1 MPEPSTPTP
10 EFTVTLDSI
19 DQLSPTVKRFVLSCT
34 DPQYQR
40 EAGQWIRLARELDGS
55 IHANSFSVVSAPH
68 PAGHIELA
76 IKTSA
81 RQPLI
86 RWLHE
91 SAQTGD
97 QLTVSNGQ
105 GSFYYR
111 AGMGTRVV
119 LLAAGTGI
127 TPFVSILR
135 HVATQVPEAYA
146 TLIYSIAS
154 RDECLYCDALQQLCD
169 GQRLRFLPTLTQP
182 DANWQGRTGRIDIEL
197 LQHAG
202 LDPHTL
208 YYLCGPQEMVDGIST
223 LLLQHGIPER
233 QVIFE
238 KWW

>member
-1 MPEPSTPTP
+1 MPEPSILTP
-10 EFTVTLDSI
+10 EFTVTLNSI
-19 DQLSPTVKRFVLSCT
+19 DPLSPTVKRFMLACT
-34 DPQYQR
+34 DRNYQR
-40 EAGQWIRLARELDGS
+40 EAGQWIRLAREIDGEV
-55 IHANSFSVVSAPH
+55 HANSFSVVSAPH

-76 IKTSA
+76 IKAST

-91 SAQTGD
+91 SAQPGD

-111 AGMGTRVV
+111 DGMGTRVV

-135 HVATQVPEAYA
+135 YIAQEVPQAEA
-146 TLIYSIAS
+146 TLVYSIAS
-154 RDECLYCDALQQLCD
+154 RDECLYCELLRQLCD
-169 GQRLRFLPTLTQP
+169 QQRLRFLPTLTQP
-182 DANWQGRTGRIDIEL
+182 DINWQGRTGRIDIEL
-197 LQHAG
+197 LQQTG

-208 YYLCGPQEMVDGIST
+208 YYLCGPQEMVDDIST